1 LRQSRG
7 TLAAKFGY
15 SANDLATFNNSFR
28 NPIMSAIT
36 AERLSFFLTNEGRPG
51 VAREVRKL
59 VVSGIIRAGT
69 AN

>member
-1 LRQSRG
+1 
-7 TLAAKFGY
+7 
-15 SANDLATFNNSFR
+15 
-28 NPIMSAIT
+28 MSAIT